1 MTDNKQ
7 SLPLRGKI
15 PKFKTTA
22 DEAKFWDTH
31 DVTDFLNELKFT
43 DTKFVKKPR
52 QMKNDTITIRVEPQI
67 KEQLELLSVTYGVNI
82 STLSRMWIM
91 EKLFQQKIIQD

>member
-1 MTDNKQ
+1 MTNTTN
-7 SLPLRGKI
+7 KI
-15 PKFKTTA
+15 PKFNIIA
-22 DEAKFWDTH
+22 EEAKFWDTH
-31 DVTDFLNELKFT
+31 DVTDFLDELKFT

-67 KEQLELLSVTYGVNI
+67 KLQLEALSVNYGVNI

-91 EKLFQQKIIQD
+91 EKLFQQKVVQD

>member
-1 MTDNKQ
+1 MTNII
-7 SLPLRGKI
+7 SKI

-22 DEAKFWDTH
+22 EEAKFWDTH
-31 DVTDFLNELKFT
+31 DVTDFLDELKFT

-52 QMKNDTITIRVEPQI
+52 QIKNDTITIRVEPQI

>member
-1 MTDNKQ
+1 MTKVIN
-7 SLPLRGKI
+7 KI

-31 DVTDFLNELKFT
+31 DVTDFLSELKFT

-67 KEQLELLSVTYGVNI
+67 KDQLETLSITYGVNV

-91 EKLFQQKIIQD
+91 EKLFQQKTIQD

>member
-1 MTDNKQ
+1 MTKASN
-7 SLPLRGKI
+7 KI

-22 DEAKFWDTH
+22 EEAKFWDTH
-31 DVTDFLNELKFT
+31 DVTDFLDELKFT

-67 KEQLELLSVTYGVNI
+67 KLQLEALSDNYGVNI

-91 EKLFQQKIIQD
+91 EKLFQQKLIQN